1 MRRVAIAIHISFPML
16 LAIRRASSLLS
27 SLTCDRRPAP
37 LASPKCAGYSPA
49 FDRFCVMAQEGVMEF
64 CGNPIF

>member
-1 MRRVAIAIHISFPML
+1 MEAMALHNVAA
-16 LAIRRASSLLS
+16 AA
-27 SLTCDRRPAP
+27 
-37 LASPKCAGYSPA
+37 KCAGYSPA